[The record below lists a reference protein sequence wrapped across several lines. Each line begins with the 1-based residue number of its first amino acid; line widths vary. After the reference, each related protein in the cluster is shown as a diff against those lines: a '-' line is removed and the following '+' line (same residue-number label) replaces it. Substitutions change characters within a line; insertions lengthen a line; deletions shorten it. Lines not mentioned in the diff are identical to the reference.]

1 MNIIYETKTDS
12 QIQRIDLWLPRRWG
26 SGGEKEG
33 KENKNILFLTSLA
46 FKWLGL
52 WALTAEGVGSIPGQ
66 GRSGNCCMERPKK
79 KRKEKKKKNSLL
91 F

>member
-1 MNIIYETKTDS
+1 MRE
-12 QIQRIDLWLPRRWG
+12 
-26 SGGEKEG
+26 GGKEG

-46 FKWLGL
+46 FQWLGL

-79 KRKEKKKKNSLL
+79 KEKKRKKKIL
-91 F
+91 FFSRFLTFIMAQTPTTQLR